1 MASRQ
6 LEYIVSLRDQLT
18 PEISKISREMDRLG
32 GQGQK
37 AIGRIAL
44 GAAGLYGIGASVMS
58 GLQPAIEM
66 NNELGKIKGLG
77 ESAEGLE
84 LLQKRALSFSTQW
97 GELGL
102 QGFTAL
108 VQA

>member
-37 AIGRIAL
+37 ALERIAL
-44 GAAGLYGIGASVMS
+44 GAAG
-58 GLQPAIEM
+58 QD
-66 NNELGKIKGLG
+66 
-77 ESAEGLE
+77 
-84 LLQKRALSFSTQW
+84 
-97 GELGL
+97 
-102 QGFTAL
+102 
-108 VQA
+108 